1 MEPNAEGER
10 ARVGLCARCRFAALQ
25 RSARGGRFW
34 RCRRADSDPAFAR
47 YPPLPV
53 RRCPG
58 FEPGEPGDEAKASRV
73 PRLAAD
79 RRRGVSLRARPEVAM
94 KRWILLSAIGSDRP
108 GLVAEL
114 AQLIFDCGANLEDSR
129 MTILGTDF
137 AVILLC
143 SASAPDAEDRIA
155 VGAKRL
161 ERDHGLTILL
171 RSLEGERRPPVP
183 APGTKLYR
191 VEAAGEDRA
200 GIVASLCRVL
210 ADRGVNIAELASH
223 SRPGPGGSPHYEMS
237 LRVEVPDTLDP
248 RELRDALEREADRLV
263 IDVSLMPA

>member
-1 MEPNAEGER
+1 
-10 ARVGLCARCRFAALQ
+10 
-25 RSARGGRFW
+25 
-34 RCRRADSDPAFAR
+34 
-47 YPPLPV
+47 
-53 RRCPG
+53 
-58 FEPGEPGDEAKASRV
+58 
-73 PRLAAD
+73 
-79 RRRGVSLRARPEVAM
+79 M
-94 KRWILLSAIGSDRP
+94 KRWMLLSAIGSDRP

-114 AQLIFDCGANLEDSR
+114 ASLIYDSGANLEDSR

-143 SASAPDAEDRIA
+143 SASAPDAADRIA

-200 GIVASLCRVL
+200 GIVSGLCRVL
-210 ADRGVNIAELASH
+210 ADRGVNIAELSSH

-237 LRVEVPDTLDP
+237 LRVEVPDTLEIRDL
-248 RELRDALEREADRLV
+248 REALEREADRLV
-263 IDVSLMPA
+263 IDVAVMPARTGDR